1 MMNIA
6 GLIRRQLVCEMESR
20 FLVGSVNRLDDAM
33 RKGQFQCRLL
43 SYKQKKPSKSVN
55 KNKGT
60 HRRQHQKQNSAHKP
74 KKSQKTLRKK
84 NQLPQLSEE
93 RRIPPAFLAPTG
105 SPFVYVSRPAL
116 QNDDNDDID
125 ECEDVLQSENDEA
138 RALNETEIDGH
149 GEDGVEYEDDSD
161 EDEDEAYDGASSL
174 FAAAAGGTIPS
185 LFASSTFHYVPPK
198 ELDWSLPKHNV
209 PEVAFLGR
217 SNVGKSSLVNA
228 VMRQK
233 LCLTSKSPGRTQ
245 QAYYYGLFPK
255 GASAFTSE
263 KNSKMNIAS
272 VAGFI
277 VDLPGYGYAKAPDGV
292 VGDWQSTTQDIILD
306 RRDSGVLQRLYLLVD
321 SRRDGPQPADRTVM
335 SWLDQAEIPY
345 TMVLTKAD
353 RVAVPLVIKQVNDFC
368 ARYASQLALE
378 DTVEQSPVVHVTSST
393 EGMGIREL
401 MYSIE
406 TDFVSYNRDE
416 T

>member
-1 MMNIA
+1 MMRIA
-6 GLIRRQLVCEMESR
+6 GLIRSQLVYEMESR
-20 FLVGSVNRLDDAM
+20 FLLGSLNRFDDAM
-33 RKGQFQCRLL
+33 RKRQFQCRLL
-43 SYKQKKPSKSVN
+43 SHKQKKQSKNVS
-55 KNKGT
+55 KNKGS
-60 HRRQHQKQNSAHKP
+60 HRRQHKKQNFAQNP
-74 KKSQKTLRKK
+74 KKSPKNLRK
-84 NQLPQLSEE
+84 NTQLPQISEE

-116 QNDDNDDID
+116 QYDDDDD
-125 ECEDVLQSENDEA
+125 VDGYEDVLQSENDEA
-138 RALNETEIDGH
+138 RVLNETEIENQGD
-149 GEDGVEYEDDSD
+149 DGVEDGEDEDD
-161 EDEDEAYDGASSL
+161 DEDEAYDGARSL

-198 ELDWSLPKHNV
+198 ELDWSLPKHKV

-233 LCLTSKSPGRTQ
+233 LCQTSKSPGRTQ

-255 GASAFTSE
+255 GVSAFTSPN
-263 KNSKMNIAS
+263 NSKMNIAS

-292 VGDWQSTTQDIILD
+292 VGDWQTTTQDIILD

-406 TDFVSYNRDE
+406 TDFASYE
-416 T
+416 IEEK